1 MENNNKKINII
12 SILVISIIIISS
24 LIFVL
29 IQRNKYS
36 SGDRILEYIDLENS
50 AIMYTAKGERRIEP
64 EKDFVKITQISDVL
78 INVEDANKEDKK
90 KRKEE
95 HNIKKVKINN
105 IEITKQPKK
114 GEVSVISPS
123 DNINKLYTIAGEN
136 QIGKE
141 LTYIPDN
148 NGNVKVLFR
157 IVNRDIAEKEAP
169 KDAVIENNINLI
181 KDNNVNIE
189 DISFILEYDLNI
201 ILNNNKMY
209 KKHVVLNIPNKKHMT
224 KENTKEKLYN
234 SEEKKIIENNR

>member
-1 MENNNKKINII
+1 MENNKKKINII
-12 SILVISIIIISS
+12 SIISISIIII
-24 LIFVL
+24 LALVFVI

-36 SGDRILEYIDLENS
+36 SGDKILEYINLESS

-78 INVEDANKEDKK
+78 INVEDANKEEKNK
-90 KRKEE
+90 QKEE
-95 HNIKKVKINN
+95 HKIKKVKINN

-157 IVNRDIAEKEAP
+157 IVNRDIAEKEVP
-169 KDAVIENNINLI
+169 KDGVIENNINLI
-181 KDNNVNIE
+181 KDNNVNID
-189 DISFILEYDLNI
+189 DITFILEYDLNI

-209 KKHVVLNIPNKKHMT
+209 KKHVVLNIPNKKHMD